1 MAKPNH
7 WHREKDSQG
16 NELNRRRAPR
26 LAPSAFPELKS
37 ARLLAGPEV
46 QLINLS
52 RGGAL
57 LESDTRIIPGA
68 NICIRLVAADAV
80 FLLRG
85 RVLRSRASHLRGSA
99 LIYECAVAFD
109 EEFPLLPGSEE
120 VASTVAETDAESS
133 LEEAARTA
141 CKNWPAAI
149 GEDPADPLTVTVPV
163 PDSGPDLRQIFG
175 LNNW

>member
-1 MAKPNH
+1 MPIPNYR
-7 WHREKDSQG
+7 HREKNSRG
-16 NELNRRRAPR
+16 NEENRRRAPR
-26 LAPSAFPELKS
+26 LAPTAIPELKS
-37 ARLLAGPEV
+37 ASLLAGPEI

-57 LESDTRIIPGA
+57 LESDTRIVPGA

-85 RVLRSRASHLRGSA
+85 RVLRSRASHLRGTA
-99 LIYECAVAFD
+99 LIYECAVAFQ

-120 VASTVAETDAESS
+120 AASAMERTDEASS
-133 LEEAARTA
+133 LEEAAKAA
-141 CKNWPAAI
+141 CENWPGSV
-149 GEDPADPLTVTVPV
+149 GEDPANPLTVTVPV

>member
-1 MAKPNH
+1 MAKPDH
-7 WHREKDSQG
+7 RQREKDSQG
-16 NELNRRRAPR
+16 NEFNRRRAPR
-26 LAPSAFPELKS
+26 LAPSAIPELKS
-37 ARLLAGPEV
+37 ARLLAGPEI

-85 RVLRSRASHLRGSA
+85 RVLRSRASQLRGSA
-99 LIYECAVAFD
+99 LVYECAIAFD
-109 EEFPLLPGSEE
+109 EEFPLLPRSEE
-120 VASTVAETDAESS
+120 EAPNVAEKNPGPS
-133 LEEAARTA
+133 LEEAAKAA
-141 CKNWPAAI
+141 CDGWPAAA
-149 GEDPADPLTVTVPV
+149 GNDPADPLTVTVPV
-163 PDSGPDLRQIFG
+163 PESGPDLRQIFG